1 MDGISADPEKVCAI
15 TELPPL
21 TNISELHRVMGMI
34 NQLGQFL
41 HSYAEVTHPMTAY
54 SVLRIPGYGVKLSL
68 QSERGT
74 SQKLQGVGFL

>member
-1 MDGISADPEKVCAI
+1 MDGISADPEKVCTI

-41 HSYAEVTHPMTAY
+41 HSYAEVTHPMTA
-54 SVLRIPGYGVKLSL
+54 LLSPKNSWVWGQA
-68 QSERGT
+68 QST
-74 SQKLQGVGFL
+74 K